1 MADNKTVEYVVKIKA
16 DTKLVDDALDRV
28 GKDAGE
34 TAGEVKKMSSVFDN
48 FKNKLKAISNI
59 GIGKQ
64 QKADIDNMRTSYKNL
79 ADDIAKANN
88 DMSKASSSV
97 SRNAK
102 ATEKSYEGVA
112 SATATARNNLQ
123 NLSTTGLPEIPK
135 DLLQA
140 RNTVQTL
147 RNLITS
153 LKFPNLRIGYF
164 SREAD
169 VLRSKIAQVESEMA
183 KLAQQRI
190 KTDDWIWTE
199 QEIAKVNAKLDG
211 YYAKMER
218 MKHFGVSTEKQFIQ
232 WRQLQYDIKQAQKQ
246 LNDLIA
252 TQEIYKSMGNQYVS
266 GASTEK
272 YAAKES
278 QLATLRAS
286 LAELESQGES
296 VSLRLGRTFL
306 KQLSHGIGNG
316 IKSGARIAKGG
327 FNNLIKMSKS
337 LLKFLGKITGA
348 SKLMQKTMHTN
359 RYGLLPFAKMMLQF
373 QLISTVFRDAK
384 TSFDTL
390 AKSSDSFN
398 KAISSMVI
406 SLRVFGAQLISAFA
420 PLMEFVAPYVATI
433 AQIFTQAMDKMA
445 QFTARLTGKDT
456 YTKAQAGNYDY
467 AKSLDKTASG
477 AKKATKSVKEYQN
490 TVMGFD
496 ELNKLNGRDTGVE
509 DILSDIDLEKTQT
522 KATALNKIADEIYK
536 NLKAKNF
543 KGAGKAVADGINSAF
558 AWMKN
563 VAGWEK
569 NGKKITGVLAHVID
583 FTNGMLQGLDGLAAG
598 NAIGDVINTVIHS
611 LEQLT
616 DAEKGIDFKLAGLRV
631 GQTITSAFM
640 TIDWSALGMTIVQGV
655 QAVIAFANGIFTTP
669 DFWSSIGVAIGDG
682 IKGMLSAFNPTLIA
696 DTFVAFV
703 HGIAEMLLTA
713 FGGGNADIGV
723 RIGTA
728 IAETINRIF
737 TTLSPAEIT
746 AGINAFVSTVADTI
760 RTIMAEVDW
769 SQIISTLGQ
778 VIGGLDWGSI
788 LTIGATMMLFNL
800 PALVSTFGGTIISC
814 LGSAFSGVGQMLAPK
829 IAELGAKLL
838 PHITSLGAKFLP
850 KLASFGSTLVSALF
864 SPVGL
869 IIAGVVAAIAVVV
882 ANLDGFKAVFE
893 NFGAGLKETFGG
905 IVSNIS
911 NLFGAIGDFFNGTIS
926 GVDLL
931 KSVVS
936 SVGNVLGSFG
946 SIFIEPIKLGVDLI
960 GAAFDGLG
968 NIFHGL
974 GDKVG
979 GVFGNILHFLGDLSY
994 GIGDFCESISDA
1006 FGVIIDACRHM
1017 GDVIVGVFDW
1027 VKEKI
1032 GSVWDW
1038 IQGKVDAVGN
1048 FFGGIGDFF
1057 GGRSRAVSYEVQAR
1071 NIPQLAGGGI
1081 VGDGQLFIANENGPE
1096 MVGRYGNSTAVAN
1109 NGQIVQA
1116 VVSGVKAAMME
1127 AIMMANNTSTG
1138 NSGDIV
1144 LYVDSEELAR
1154 ASLRGQR
1161 SIDRKSNAVMS
1172 FV

>member
-16 DTKLVDDALDRV
+16 DTKQVDDALDRV

-59 GIGKQ
+59 GLGKQ
-64 QKADIDNMRTSYKNL
+64 QKADIDSMRTSYKNL
-79 ADDIAKANN
+79 ANDISKANG

-97 SRNAK
+97 SRNVK

-140 RNTVQTL
+140 RNTVQVL
-147 RNLITS
+147 RNLLIS

-164 SREAD
+164 SKEAET
-169 VLRSKIAQVESEMA
+169 LRKKIAQVESEMA

-211 YYAKMER
+211 YYGKLEKLKAQ
-218 MKHFGVSTEKQFIQ
+218 GVSTQSTQ
-232 WRQLQYDIKQAQKQ
+232 WKNLSYDIQQAKRQ

-252 TQEIYKSMGNQYVS
+252 TQAIYKSQGNQYTT
-266 GASTEK
+266 GASTQA
-272 YAAKES
+272 YADKES
-278 QLATLRAS
+278 QLAS
-286 LAELESQGES
+286 MKNQLAQVQGEGS
-296 VSLRLGRTFL
+296 KVAVQLGRTFL
-306 KQLSHGIGNG
+306 TNLVKGIGG
-316 IKSGARIAKGG
+316 GVKSGVKIAKGG
-327 FNNLIKMSKS
+327 FQNLIKAGKS
-337 LLKFLGKITGA
+337 LLRTIGKITGA
-348 SKLMQKTMHTN
+348 SKLMNKAMAHN
-359 RYGLLPFAKMMLQF
+359 RYGLLGFSKMMLQF
-373 QLISTVFRDAK
+373 TLISTVFRDVK

-390 AKSSDSFN
+390 AKSSASFN
-398 KAISSMVI
+398 TAISSMII
-406 SLRVFGAQLISAFA
+406 SLRTFGAQIVAAFA
-420 PLMEFVAPYVATI
+420 PLMEFVAPYVS
-433 AQIFTQAMDKMA
+433 QLVNIFTAAMDKMA

-467 AKSLDKTASG
+467 AKSLDKTANG
-477 AKKATKSVKEYQN
+477 AKKATKSVKEYQR
-490 TVMGFD
+490 TVLGFD
-496 ELNKLNGRDTGVE
+496 ELNKLNEKDNGVE
-509 DILSDIDLEKTQT
+509 DILGDIDLKQTKT

-569 NGKKITGVLAHVID
+569 NGKKVTGVLAHVTD
-583 FTNGMLQGLDGLAAG
+583 FANGMLQGLDGLAAG

-631 GQTITSAFM
+631 GQAITSAFM

-655 QAVIAFANGIFTTP
+655 QAVISFANGIFTTP
-669 DFWSSIGVAIGDG
+669 DFWSSIGTAIGDG
-682 IKGMLSAFNPTLIA
+682 IKGMLSAFNPTLVA

-703 HGIAEMLLTA
+703 HGISEMLLTA

-723 RIGTA
+723 RIGIA

-737 TTLSPAEIT
+737 TTLSPTQIT

-760 RTIMAEVDW
+760 RTVMVEVDW
-769 SQIISTLGQ
+769 SQIISTLAQ
-778 VIGGLDWGSI
+778 VISGLDWGSI

-800 PALVSTFGGTIISC
+800 PALVSS
-814 LGSAFSGVGQMLAPK
+814 LGSSLLGGFKMLLPY
-829 IAELGAKLL
+829 LL
-838 PHITSLGAKFLP
+838 PHMGTIGGKLISGIFSGAG
-850 KLASFGSTLVSALF
+850 LAVGAGLVLLMS
-864 SPVGL
+864 
-869 IIAGVVAAIAVVV
+869 
-882 ANLDGFKAVFE
+882 NLDGFKAAFE
-893 NFGAGLKETFGG
+893 DFGARMSETFGG
-905 IVSNIS
+905 VLSNVSV
-911 NLFGAIGDFFNGTIS
+911 FFTTIGDFFNGTIS
-926 GVDLL
+926 GWELL
-931 KSVVS
+931 SGVFS
-936 SVGNVLGSFG
+936 SVGNVVGGVFSTLFTG
-946 SIFIEPIKLGVDLI
+946 IQQGVDI
-960 GAAFDGLG
+960 SGAAFDGLG
-968 NIFHGL
+968 NILHGIA
-974 GDKVG
+974 DKVG
-979 GVFGNILHFLGDLSY
+979 GSFGDVLRFVGDASY
-994 GIGDFCESISDA
+994 AIGDFCKYISSGFDDI
-1006 FGVIIDACRHM
+1006 VEVCRHM
-1017 GDVIVGVFDW
+1017 GDVIIDVFDW

-1038 IQGKVDAVGN
+1038 IQGKVDSVGN

-1057 GGRSRAVSYEVQAR
+1057 GGRSRAVSYEVQTR
-1071 NIPQLAGGGI
+1071 NIPMLAGGGI

-1096 MVGRYGNSTAVAN
+1096 IVGRYGNSTAVAN

-1116 VVSGVKAAMME
+1116 VVGGVKAAMME
-1127 AIMMANNTSTG
+1127 AIMMANNNTSTG